1 MNDSQ
6 TALLERYRTLNRNAL
21 KGQIVFAG
29 SSLMEQFPIERF
41 ATQDT
46 LPFAVYNRGI
56 SGIVTQEL
64 FEHIDVCI
72 LDLAPQKLFIN
83 IGTNDFNAAETTVE
97 MLTERY
103 ARILD
108 VVKERLPACR
118 LYMMAYYPVNAAMA
132 PEATQQRMKIR
143 TNHKLRLANAALARL
158 AEEKGARFLNVNAP
172 ITDEQGNMKAEYCID
187 GIHMR
192 EEGYR
197 ALYPLL
203 RPYLVE

>member
-6 TALLERYRTLNRNAL
+6 TSLLERYRTLNRNAL

-41 ATQDT
+41 AAQDT

-132 PEATQQRMKIR
+132 PEAAQQRMKIR

-158 AEEKGARFLNVNAP
+158 AEEKDACFLN
-172 ITDEQGNMKAEYCID
+172 
-187 GIHMR
+187 R
-192 EEGYR
+192 
-197 ALYPLL
+197 
-203 RPYLVE
+203 

>member
-6 TALLERYRTLNRNAL
+6 IALLERYRTLNRNAL

-41 ATQDT
+41 AAQDT

-56 SGIVTQEL
+56 SGILTQEL

-83 IGTNDFNAAETTVE
+83 IGTNDFNVAETTVE

-118 LYMMAYYPVNAAMA
+118 LYMMAYAMA
-132 PEATQQRMKIR
+132 PEAAQQRMKIR

-158 AEEKGARFLNVNAP
+158 AEEKGACFLNVNAP
-172 ITDEQGNMKAEYCID
+172 IIDEQGNMKAEYCID

>member
-6 TALLERYRTLNRNAL
+6 TALLERYRMLNRNAL

-41 ATQDT
+41 AAQDT

-97 MLTERY
+97 LLIERY

-108 VVKERLPACR
+108 AVKERLPKCKI
-118 LYMMAYYPVNAAMA
+118 YMMAYYPVNAAAA
-132 PEATQQRMKIR
+132 PEAAQPRMRIR
-143 TNHKLRLANAALARL
+143 TNEKLRRANAALALL
-158 AEEKGARFLNVNAP
+158 AEEKGARFLDVNAP

-203 RPYLVE
+203 RPYLVD

>member
-41 ATQDT
+41 AAQDT

-83 IGTNDFNAAETTVE
+83 IGTNDFNVAETTVE

-132 PEATQQRMKIR
+132 PEAAQQRMKIR

-158 AEEKGARFLNVNAP
+158 AEEKGACFLNVNAP

>member
-6 TALLERYRTLNRNAL
+6 IALLERYRTLNRNAL

-41 ATQDT
+41 AAQDT

-56 SGIVTQEL
+56 SGILTQEL

-83 IGTNDFNAAETTVE
+83 IGTNDFNVAETTVE

-132 PEATQQRMKIR
+132 PEAAQQRMKIR

-158 AEEKGARFLNVNAP
+158 AEEKGACFLNVNAP
-172 ITDEQGNMKAEYCID
+172 IIDEQGNMKAEYCID